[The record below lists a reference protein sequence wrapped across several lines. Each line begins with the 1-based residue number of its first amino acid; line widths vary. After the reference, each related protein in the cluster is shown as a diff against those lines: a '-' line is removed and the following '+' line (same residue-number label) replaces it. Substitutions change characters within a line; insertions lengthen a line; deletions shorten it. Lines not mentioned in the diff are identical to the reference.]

1 MGIRGLNVWRCKNK
15 KMVEEKAKIWAW
27 LMPSGKIYKVVTNQG
42 DGTIRVYNPNGELVK
57 KTEKLSGAAV
67 SLIEKN
73 FLETVATMV
82 EGKGM
87 EMETVKETGTEL
99 MDEIGMYI
107 R

>member
-1 MGIRGLNVWRCKNK
+1 MTG
-15 KMVEEKAKIWAW
+15 KMEEEKEKIWAW
-27 LMPSGKIYKVVTNQG
+27 LMPSGKIYKVVSNPG
-42 DGTIRVYNPNGELVK
+42 DGTIRVYNQNGELVK
-57 KTEKLSGAAV
+57 KDEKLSGAAV

-87 EMETVKETGTEL
+87 ETGKETGNDLT
-99 MDEIGMYI
+99 DEIGMYI